1 VITTILDGYII
12 ASNNAWFKTIESEA
26 EPPDSPM
33 AELNA
38 LVDAQ
43 DLEDHIVESMVL
55 ILRACS
61 LSANT
66 IQDITAKAEEKIKN
80 ERLTDQIPTL
90 PGTDTD
96 ESDPELSSFLNTPVI
111 GSDAD
116 PDEGEFNLEPERG
129 RSFED
134 YQD

>member
-12 ASNNAWFKTIESEA
+12 ASNNTWFKTIESEA

-66 IQDITAKAEEKIKN
+66 IEDITAKAKEKIKN
-80 ERLTDQIPTL
+80 EQLADRIPDL
-90 PGTDTD
+90 PGTREDSTD
-96 ESDPELSSFLNTPVI
+96 LELSSFLNTPVI
-111 GSDAD
+111 GSDSD
-116 PDEGEFNLEPERG
+116 PDEGEF
-129 RSFED
+129 D
-134 YQD
+134 YPNDTCRW